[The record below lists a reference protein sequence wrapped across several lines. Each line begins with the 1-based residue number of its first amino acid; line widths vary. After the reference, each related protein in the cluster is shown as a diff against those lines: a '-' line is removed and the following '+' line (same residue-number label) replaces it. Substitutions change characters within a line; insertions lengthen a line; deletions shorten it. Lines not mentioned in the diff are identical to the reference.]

1 MIAPYAWALLLAAIP
16 FAIEAGAASNP
27 TSEWERRVP
36 SPSLD
41 PAVVIR
47 IQVEA
52 LRANSLPNEGIK
64 LTYSFAS
71 PENRRS
77 TGPLGRFTAMIR
89 SAPYDRLLNHR
100 NARYG
105 PMSVSGFKAFQT
117 VTIIDKEGDE
127 TRYLWVLSRQR
138 HGELKDCW
146 MTDAVISA
154 QNRAPRQAVRR
165 TVKGMNGWFSI

>member
-1 MIAPYAWALLLAAIP
+1 VTAPYAWALLLAALAL
-16 FAIEAGAASNP
+16 AIDAAAASSP

-41 PAVVIR
+41 PAAVIR

-52 LRANSLPNEGIK
+52 LRANGLLNEGIK

-100 NARYG
+100 SARFG
-105 PMSVSGFKAFQT
+105 PLSVSGAKAFQT
-117 VTIIDKEGDE
+117 VTIVDKEGEE
-127 TRYLWVLSRQR
+127 TRYLWVLSRQSQ
-138 HGELKDCW
+138 GELKDCW
-146 MTDAVISA
+146 MTDAVISS
-154 QNRAPRQAVRR
+154 QNRAPRQLVRR
-165 TVKGMNGWFSI
+165 AVKGVDGRFSI